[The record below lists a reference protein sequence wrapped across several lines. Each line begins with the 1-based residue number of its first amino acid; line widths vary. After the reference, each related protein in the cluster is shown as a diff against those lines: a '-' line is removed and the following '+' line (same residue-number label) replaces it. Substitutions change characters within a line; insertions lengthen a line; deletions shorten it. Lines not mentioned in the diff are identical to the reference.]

1 MTDRE
6 IPLFPLR
13 TVLYPDGPLPLRIFE
28 TRYLDMVSRCLRE
41 DSGFGVVQIREGS
54 ETGASSTYATGTV
67 AKISDWYQG
76 SDGLLGVTASGG
88 ERFRLDSVRQ
98 AADGLN
104 VARVSLL
111 EREPHVPLPAA
122 FRPMVDILRGV
133 LDDLGRLYEG
143 LDRRYDDATWVGYRF
158 AEILPIP
165 PDQKQFCLE
174 TEDALQRLEL
184 IRAILRSAGDDEGED

>member
-28 TRYLDMVSRCLRE
+28 TRYLDMISRCLRE

-54 ETGASSTYATGTV
+54 ETGASSTFATGTV
-67 AKISDWYQG
+67 AKIVDWYQG
-76 SDGLLGVTASGG
+76 SDGLLGVTARGG

-104 VARVSLL
+104 LARISLL
-111 EREPHVPLPAA
+111 EPEPHVPLPAA

-143 LDRRYDDATWVGYRF
+143 LARRYDDATWVGYRY

-184 IRAILRSAGDDEGED
+184 IRAILRSAGDDEGAD